1 MTKSQESLLKTSQL
15 TAITLTKSVD
25 KIKKAFPTLPVGFYD
40 VFCDRLKHYQFTDD
54 RLLKSVNY
62 VIDNCLYPTP
72 TIANFIIADK
82 EISEKEKLGIME
94 EDMRKIRKTM
104 LYGR

>member
-1 MTKSQESLLKTSQL
+1 MTKSQESLQKTSQL
-15 TAITLTKSVD
+15 TAIVLSRSVD
-25 KIKKAFPTLPVGFYD
+25 KIKKAFPSLPIGFYD
-40 VFCDRLKHYQFTDD
+40 VFCDRLKHYEFTDD

-82 EISEKEKLGIME
+82 EISSKEEADSMEK
-94 EDMRKIRKTM
+94 DMKILRKAM
-104 LYGR
+104 YM